1 MPETVESFA
10 AKVRKKYPQYKDV
23 DDNKLTFEILNKY
36 PVYRERFTARASGG
50 NVFSELFKQG
60 LLGFSETFGKTY
72 EGAVDIAADVIA
84 NPTISEEE
92 FNRSPRSRSSSYKEY
107 AERNEERLEKQKS
120 AYKHA
125 ERVSKYFD
133 ETLPEQL
140 NADPNFGESGF
151 GAFAASVAR
160 GLGQFAGYAAAGGA
174 VGTATTAATTNPIA
188 GAIAG
193 TGAVF
198 GTAFFNRTSEFVDD
212 AENTLGKK
220 VYEMSDDEAKKVTDG
235 SIVYGAVTGALDAT
249 VFKYVAGMKGPV
261 QTLFT
266 RLKFGK
272 EVAEKD
278 LKKALLAAS
287 RNAIKSGIAEGSQES
302 LGDGAVL
309 DLLAKNLYDS
319 DRNVITGD
327 ALARRTMEFAVG
339 FTVGGLASGAGDTAR
354 IARGERDLDP
364 KIVNEGAE
372 GTKKF
377 NVKFTSF
384 STGKIDTAPII
395 AANKEEAE
403 KIFKKEFEGQFL
415 PEAEVIVDEII
426 VEPEVAPEQEP
437 EVAPVT
443 TPEPTTEPTTEPTLE
458 TETEQGET
466 NLKPKPFKSG
476 QETGGFPIQTVL
488 VNGETKYIT
497 SFTIEGLG
505 RKYYFTDEGGIDQL
519 DIDGNDISDV
529 PSFEQPLFDTRKD
542 LLSALQKKV
551 DETATERTPE
561 PEPTPT
567 PEPTPEPEPDATT
580 NLKPVQVA
588 RGKKSKSTKLP
599 LSASESPVFK
609 VRALGKDMFF
619 TRDFRGSFRLSD
631 SSGNV
636 LSNDQLDELMFGFT
650 QGVDED
656 GASIF
661 PSSAASKAEML
672 ENIAE
677 LAGQGPSTE
686 ISSDIALD
694 AIPEQTAESG
704 IINSTIIKY
713 ILRKYGVQFGLEQT
727 GANQEY
733 VVQNKKL
740 MLKGKFV
747 FMNKAERAQGG
758 KNLKIVFKIRAPKGS
773 NSAGYYSPR
782 DHTIVLHLDAFSGT
796 GEINTNAI
804 DRLMR
809 HELIHAVTS
818 IVAKGADGPIYKRLN
833 KLLTT
838 EQKKRLDKAYGGET
852 FKFGSGAEHL
862 RGAEYIRAIVEQFS
876 YGGTS
881 EEFKDDGSRK
891 VLTSG
896 PAFTLV
902 KKFIKDVQAYVAR
915 IFNKEALVDSSVANM
930 FLDSADLL
938 QQVDPEAR
946 PVNQKLIDQV
956 RSMYSENTEGISLS
970 VNDMTRNLKPL
981 ADGSSALEE
990 DTKSIDKVDIE
1001 GPEKGVGVFSKFLV
1015 PVGQL
1020 LADIHPSLETVFTNF
1035 IKRKDYLIFTRGRMI
1050 QRFSIAFNAIEKRNK
1065 KDYKRLWSLISFS
1078 PNTEDSRF
1086 SEEEQKALGE
1096 ERTKLLIKYN
1106 MLNQYTSVRFML
1118 DEMYTEASTR
1128 LEIGNR
1134 QNYFPRYLDKDGRV
1148 KFLRKY
1154 GFEVRTIDDALKKEN
1169 DDRKD
1174 HKKKVY
1180 EVIARD
1186 AEGNPRLIA
1195 TLPTKAKADEVLARV
1210 QREEGF
1216 TYGVED
1222 RMAPD
1227 PIPPILTNSLEEELF
1242 IQKLLMGGTLK
1253 PKRGKGP
1260 MESRAIELI
1269 DESDIDFYV
1278 SPTEALAKYIIDMTN
1293 SIETAKFMGARAV
1306 QPQEVNGRIA
1316 FDFDPTSE
1324 LALVVQQLKN
1334 DPSMQSEVNQEKLF
1348 DTLPQI
1354 TKALMAN
1361 TAQEMT
1367 ALRWMRQFSY
1377 FSLLTE
1383 FTSTMSQLYDM
1394 PFIAYDNGFF
1404 NTLGSAFRNKEFDI
1418 RELLDTDRVFEEN
1431 FQNDKNAFKKII
1443 DAGLTLTGF
1452 RTLDRIMKNT
1462 TMDANYRRYKRL
1474 SNAFNFDGTLKK
1486 QFQNSKQHKRMES
1499 EINTFLSPSIVSP
1512 NARSEFFTA
1521 LKTDPKARTKR
1532 QHAAIADVLVSKL
1545 LVNQPLSQ
1553 LRMPLAATE
1562 DPNTRMLYTM
1572 KSFMIVQFNTS
1583 RNIALNDMFGAG
1595 RTKKQRA
1602 EGLAR
1607 LTKLLAYFLMLGVPI
1622 DLLKDLLAGRLGYWS
1637 DYMFNSTVRL
1647 AGINK
1652 YFLYKGQYEG
1662 YGDAAFDFVAPAPL
1676 TTVVDSTNAFFD
1688 LFEAE
1693 GSLMERSLKS
1703 KFQRTLPLYDT
1714 LQYVSPEARDYK
1726 KQRERRFMKKRMR
1739 QEGSLLFFED
1749 PFQKINPRP
1758 IGITREALGI

>member
-1 MPETVESFA
+1 M
-10 AKVRKKYPQYKDV
+10 
-23 DDNKLTFEILNKY
+23 
-36 PVYRERFTARASGG
+36 
-50 NVFSELFKQG
+50 
-60 LLGFSETFGKTY
+60 
-72 EGAVDIAADVIA
+72 
-84 NPTISEEE
+84 
-92 FNRSPRSRSSSYKEY
+92 
-107 AERNEERLEKQKS
+107 
-120 AYKHA
+120 
-125 ERVSKYFD
+125 
-133 ETLPEQL
+133 
-140 NADPNFGESGF
+140 
-151 GAFAASVAR
+151 
-160 GLGQFAGYAAAGGA
+160 
-174 VGTATTAATTNPIA
+174 
-188 GAIAG
+188 
-193 TGAVF
+193 
-198 GTAFFNRTSEFVDD
+198 
-212 AENTLGKK
+212 
-220 VYEMSDDEAKKVTDG
+220 
-235 SIVYGAVTGALDAT
+235 
-249 VFKYVAGMKGPV
+249 
-261 QTLFT
+261 
-266 RLKFGK
+266 
-272 EVAEKD
+272 
-278 LKKALLAAS
+278 
-287 RNAIKSGIAEGSQES
+287 
-302 LGDGAVL
+302 
-309 DLLAKNLYDS
+309 
-319 DRNVITGD
+319 
-327 ALARRTMEFAVG
+327 
-339 FTVGGLASGAGDTAR
+339 
-354 IARGERDLDP
+354 
-364 KIVNEGAE
+364 
-372 GTKKF
+372 
-377 NVKFTSF
+377 KFTSF
-384 STGKIDTAPII
+384 STGKTDTAPII

-403 KIFKKEFEGQFL
+403 KIFKAEFEGQYL
-415 PEAEVIVDEII
+415 PEAEVLVEEII
-426 VEPEVAPEQEP
+426 TAPEVAPETAPETAPITTPEPTTDPTTEPTPEPKVRDTVQKAFDLGIYEFDRIFKEVLVESGELETGSPEEVSQKFNDSMLLEELKAVSDLVNNKKEKNKLQSLIDELQVKVDEDQAATEQEP
-437 EVAPVT
+437 
-443 TPEPTTEPTTEPTLE
+443 TPEPTTEP
-458 TETEQGET
+458 EQE
-466 NLKPKPFKSG
+466 
-476 QETGGFPIQTVL
+476 
-488 VNGETKYIT
+488 
-497 SFTIEGLG
+497 
-505 RKYYFTDEGGIDQL
+505 
-519 DIDGNDISDV
+519 
-529 PSFEQPLFDTRKD
+529 
-542 LLSALQKKV
+542 A
-551 DETATERTPE
+551 APE
-561 PEPTPT
+561 PA
-567 PEPTPEPEPDATT
+567 PTPEPEPAPEPEPEPEPEPDADT

-656 GASIF
+656 GTSIF
-661 PSSAASKAEML
+661 PSSATSKSEML

-694 AIPEQTAESG
+694 PIPEQTAESG
-704 IINSTIIKY
+704 IINSTVIKY

-733 VVQNKKL
+733 VVRNKKL
-740 MLKGKFV
+740 MLKGKYV

-758 KNLKIVFKIRAPKGS
+758 KDLKIVFKARAPK
-773 NSAGYYSPR
+773 NSRTSGYYSPS
-782 DHTIVLHLDAFSGT
+782 DHTIVLHLDAFSST

-809 HELIHAVTS
+809 HELIHAVTA

-838 EQKKRLDKAYGGET
+838 EQKKRLDEAYGGQG
-852 FKFGSGAEHL
+852 FKFGSSTETL

-956 RSMYSENTEGISLS
+956 RSMYSKNTEGISLS
-970 VNDMTRNLKPL
+970 VNDMTRDLNSL
-981 ADGSSALEE
+981 AEGESTSEQDA
-990 DTKSIDKVDIE
+990 KNIDKADIE

-1020 LADIHPSLETVFTNF
+1020 LADIHPSLETIFTNF

-1050 QRFSIAFNAIEKRNK
+1050 QRFSTAFNAIEKRNK

-1118 DEMYTEASTR
+1118 DEMYAEASTR

-1169 DDRKD
+1169 EERAK
-1174 HKKKVY
+1174 HEKTVY
-1180 EVIARD
+1180 EVIATD
-1186 AEGNPRLIA
+1186 ANGDTSIVA
-1195 TLPTKAKADEVLARV
+1195 TLPSRAKADSVLLNVERK
-1210 QREEGF
+1210 EGF
-1216 TYGVED
+1216 TYEVQKAK
-1222 RMAPD
+1222 RPD

-1253 PKRGKGP
+1253 PNRGKGP

-1293 SIETAKFMGARAV
+1293 SIETAKFAGNRAV
-1306 QPQEVNGRIA
+1306 QPQSVQGRIS

-1324 LALVVQQLKN
+1324 LGLVIQQLKN
-1334 DPSMQSEVNQEKLF
+1334 DPNLQNEVNQEKLF

-1474 SNAFNFDGTLKK
+1474 SNGFNIDGTLRRK
-1486 QFQNSKQHKRMES
+1486 FQNSKQHKKMES

-1512 NARSEFFTA
+1512 KARFEFFTA

-1595 RTKKQRA
+1595 RTNKQRA

-1739 QEGSLLFFED
+1739 QDGSLLFFED